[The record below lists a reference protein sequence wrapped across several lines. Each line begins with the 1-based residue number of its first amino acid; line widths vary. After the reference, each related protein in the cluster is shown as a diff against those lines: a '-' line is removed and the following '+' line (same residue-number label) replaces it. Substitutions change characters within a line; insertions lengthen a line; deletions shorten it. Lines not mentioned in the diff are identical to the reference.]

1 VTCTLYADHKHTVI
15 SNPAQHRIHLI
26 KDLQL
31 RQQDAHLEGV
41 VDEGRSRMKG
51 KSVVICGS
59 LDACARRVN
68 SINAAAKDSADGG
81 HAR

>member
-1 VTCTLYADHKHTVI
+1 MI
-15 SNPAQHRIHLI
+15 PNPAQHRIHRI

-41 VDEGRSRMKG
+41 VDEVRSCMKE

-59 LDACARRVN
+59 LDACARGVN
-68 SINAAAKDSADGG
+68 SITAAAKDSADGG